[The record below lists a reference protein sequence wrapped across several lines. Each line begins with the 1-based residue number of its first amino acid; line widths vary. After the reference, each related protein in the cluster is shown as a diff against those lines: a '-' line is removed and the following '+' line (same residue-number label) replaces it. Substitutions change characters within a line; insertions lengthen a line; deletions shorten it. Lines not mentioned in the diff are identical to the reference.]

1 MTLVEI
7 GILGIIALLVLIF
20 MRVPVSIAMIIVSLV
35 GMFALFPHRGF
46 IPPLFRLANQTWDTM
61 QNYSLSVIPMFV
73 LMGLVLA
80 QAGVGADLFDVL
92 HALIGRWRG
101 GLAYATLITSAA
113 FGAVCGSVV
122 ASCSTMVSIAVPGM
136 KKYNYNEAYAT
147 SVTAAGSI
155 LAVIIPPST
164 ALVVYGFIT
173 EESIGQVL
181 VAGVIPGI
189 VATVILCL
197 TIFLTLRIKPEMA
210 PASKEKVPFPWAKLK
225 YAWAMPVIFIIC
237 IGGIYAGFFTP
248 TEAGS
253 VGTFVAI
260 LFAIATRRIRWSGFV
275 KVFIATARSSAM
287 VYFIFIG
294 GAFFG
299 AFLAMSTIPTSVANY
314 IAGLD
319 VSRFLIVMFML
330 LVYTI
335 CGFFMDNMST
345 MVILTP
351 IFYPVAVGV
360 LGYNGIWFGVISI
373 MMLMNGFMTP
383 PVGITVLV
391 ASSIAKI
398 PSSKVFSV
406 SIPFVIALI
415 VSCVVVAAF
424 PGIAT
429 FLPNFMFRR

>member
-1 MTLVEI
+1 MSLVEI
-7 GILGIIALLVLIF
+7 GVLGVAVLVILIF
-20 MRVPVSIAMIIVSLV
+20 LRVPVSISMIAVSLV
-35 GMFALFPHRGF
+35 GMYALFPQRG
-46 IPPLFRLANQTWDTM
+46 ILPPLARLATQTFTTM
-61 QNYSLSVIPMFV
+61 QNYNLSVIPMFV

-136 KKYNYNEAYAT
+136 KKHNYDEAYAT
-147 SVTAAGSI
+147 SVTAVGSI

-181 VAGVIPGI
+181 IAGIIPGI
-189 VATVILCL
+189 VATLILCA
-197 TIFLTLRIKPEMA
+197 TIFLTLRFKPHLA
-210 PASKEKVPFPWAKLK
+210 PASKEKVPFPWKKLK

-237 IGGIYAGFFTP
+237 IGGIYAGWFTP

-253 VGTFVAI
+253 IGTFVAI
-260 LFAIATRRIRWSGFV
+260 LFAIITRRVSFKDFV
-275 KVFIATARSSAM
+275 KTFIATARSSAM

-299 AFLAMSTIPTSVANY
+299 AFLGMSTIPTSVAGY
-314 IAGLD
+314 IAGLEIAP
-319 VSRFLIVMFML
+319 FFIILFML

-360 LGYNGIWFGVISI
+360 LGYNGVWFGVISI

-383 PVGITVLV
+383 PVGVTVLV

-398 PSSKVFSV
+398 PSGKVFAVSV
-406 SIPFVIALI
+406 PFVIALI
-415 VSCVVVAAF
+415 VACIAVAAF

-429 FLPNFMFRR
+429 FLPNFMFSR

>member
-7 GILGIIALLVLIF
+7 GVLGVVALLVLIF
-20 MRVPVSIAMIIVSLV
+20 LRVPVSISMIVVSLV
-35 GMFALFPHRGF
+35 GMYAFFPHRG
-46 IPPLFRLANQTWDTM
+46 ITPPLVRLATQTFTTM
-61 QNYSLSVIPMFV
+61 QTYSLSVIPMFI

-80 QAGVGADLFDVL
+80 KAGVGADLFDVL

-147 SVTAAGSI
+147 SVTAVGSI

-164 ALVVYGFIT
+164 ALVVYGFLT

-181 VAGVIPGI
+181 VAGFIPGVI
-189 VATVILCL
+189 ATLILAL
-197 TIFLTLRIKPEMA
+197 TIFITLRVNPEWA
-210 PASKEKVPFPWAKLK
+210 PAAKEKVPFPWKKLK
-225 YAWAMPVIFIIC
+225 YAWAMPVIFIVC
-237 IGGIYAGFFTP
+237 IGGIYAGYFTP

-260 LFAIATRRIRWSGFV
+260 IFAICTRRINFKGFLQT
-275 KVFIATARSSAM
+275 FIATARSSAM

-299 AFLAMSTIPTSVANY
+299 AFLGMSTIPTSVARY
-314 IAGLD
+314 ISELNVAP
-319 VSRFLIVMFML
+319 FLIIMFML

-398 PSSKVFSV
+398 PSGKVFAV

-415 VSCVVVAAF
+415 ASCVLIAAF

-429 FLPNFMFRR
+429 FLPNFMYN